1 MVYAFLLRLEVEVK
15 TKIMKLLDKIPMGP
29 LILAAIFM
37 GLMPFRPQPHLWEKL
52 NMLLAG
58 TLSRP
63 VDIFDLFWHSF
74 LIFLVVIKLVRRSK
88 GISPEE
94 L

>member
-1 MVYAFLLRLEVEVK
+1 
-15 TKIMKLLDKIPMGP
+15 MKWFDKIPLGP
-29 LILAAIFM
+29 LVLAAIFM
-37 GLMPFRPQPHLWEKL
+37 SLLPFKPQPHLWEKL

-74 LIFLVVIKLVRRSK
+74 LIILVVIKLVRRSK
-88 GISPEE
+88 ATSDSSGG
-94 L
+94 